1 MKSHPMIVDAPQA
14 FRNAIAGGRF
24 PVAHPT
30 AARAAFLVS
39 PLGFRLAEESA
50 TDNQYMDLKAQ
61 TSEERALVEHAHLAR
76 ELAGTLPVLT
86 LPGDAATPDAVFP
99 NNVFA
104 TTKDKLILGAMR
116 HEVRRREARRQ
127 DIHALFTGL
136 FAKQLATL
144 PESCVAELT
153 GPLIVDRG
161 RNIGFCGLTERCDR
175 RGAEA
180 MHAAFGLELTFVF
193 ELDPAEYHTNVVMSV
208 LASRA
213 LVIHPPSFRDP
224 EVPRAIAALYEERVI
239 ELTDAEKA
247 AFAGNCIALSD
258 CDVWMSAAAAK
269 ALTPQHRA
277 DLGAWG
283 FDLRCVPLPEIEKAG
298 GSLRCCVAEI
308 Y

>member
-1 MKSHPMIVDAPQA
+1 MIVDSPQA
-14 FRNAIAGGRF
+14 FRDAIAGGRF

-39 PLGFRLAEESA
+39 PLGFTLAAESA
-50 TDNQYMDLKAQ
+50 TDNRYMDLENQ

-76 ELAGTLPVLT
+76 ELASTLPILT
-86 LPGDAATPDAVFP
+86 LPGDPETPDAVFP

-116 HEVRRREARRQ
+116 HEVRRREAQRQ
-127 DIHALFTGL
+127 DIKTLFTGL
-136 FAKQLATL
+136 FAKRIEPL
-144 PESCVAELT
+144 PSDCVAELT

-180 MHAAFGLELTFVF
+180 MDEAFGLDLTFVF
-193 ELDPAEYHTNVVMSV
+193 ALDPAEYHTNVVMSV

-213 LVIHPPSFRDP
+213 LVIHPPSFRDR
-224 EVPRAIAALYEERVI
+224 EVPQAIAELYGDRV
-239 ELTDAEKA
+239 LVLGDAEKA

-258 CDVWMSAAAAK
+258 KDVWMSAAAAA
-269 ALTPQHRA
+269 ALAPEHREQLA
-277 DLGAWG
+277 AWG
-283 FDLRCVPLPEIEKAG
+283 FEIKSAALAEIEKAG

>member
-1 MKSHPMIVDAPQA
+1 MIVDSPQA
-14 FRNAIAGGRF
+14 FRDAIAGGRF

-50 TDNQYMDLKAQ
+50 TDNRYMDMKTG
-61 TSEERALVEHAHLAR
+61 TSEERALVEHAHLAGA
-76 ELAGTLPVLT
+76 LVGTLPVFT
-86 LPGDAATPDAVFP
+86 LPGDAQTPDAVFP

-104 TTKDKLILGAMR
+104 TTKDRLILGAMR
-116 HEVRRREARRQ
+116 HEVRRREAKRS
-127 DIHALFTGL
+127 DIPSLFTGL
-136 FAKQLATL
+136 FAKRIERL
-144 PESCVAELT
+144 PEDCVAELT

-175 RGAEA
+175 RGADK
-180 MHAAFGLELTFVF
+180 MHEAFGLDLMFVF

-213 LVIHPPSFRDP
+213 LVIHPPSFPDP
-224 EVPRAIAALYEERVI
+224 EVPRAIAGLYGERVLVI
-239 ELTDAEKA
+239 TDAEKA

-258 CDVWMSAAAAK
+258 RDVWMSEAAAQ
-269 ALTPQHRA
+269 ALTREHRA
-277 DLGAWG
+277 DLAAWG
-283 FDLRCVPLPEIEKAG
+283 FEVKSVALAEIEKAG

>member
-1 MKSHPMIVDAPQA
+1 MIVDSPQA
-14 FRNAIAGGRF
+14 FRDAIAGGRF
-24 PVAHPT
+24 PVVHPT
-30 AARAAFLVS
+30 AARAALLVS
-39 PLGFRLAEESA
+39 PLGFQLAAESA
-50 TDNQYMDLKAQ
+50 TDNRYMDLQTQ

-76 ELAGTLPVLT
+76 ALADTLPVFT
-86 LPGDAATPDAVFP
+86 LPGDAETPDAVFP

-116 HEVRRREARRQ
+116 HEVRRREAQRQ
-127 DIHALFTGL
+127 DIQTLCTGL
-136 FAKQLATL
+136 FAKRIEAL
-144 PESCVAELT
+144 PSDCVAELT

-175 RGAEA
+175 RGAAA
-180 MHAAFGLELTFVF
+180 MDEAFGLELTFVF
-193 ELDPAEYHTNVVMSV
+193 ALDPAEYHTNVVMSV

-224 EVPRAIAALYEERVI
+224 EVPRAIAELYGERVLV
-239 ELTDAEKA
+239 LTAAEKA

-258 CDVWMSAAAAK
+258 RDVWISAVAAAA
-269 ALTPQHRA
+269 LTPEHREQLA
-277 DLGAWG
+277 AWG
-283 FDLRCVPLPEIEKAG
+283 FALRSAPLAEIEKAG